1 MEAIPGIK
9 YTKDASGNNRYVRVD
24 LDMYGDNQAFED
36 FLDLIEIEA
45 RKNEPTYPFKEVM
58 RAEFEKRGLVS
69 SKSGSNMVAI
79 R

>member
-24 LDMYGDNQAFED
+24 LNMYGDNQAFED

-45 RKNEPTYPFKEVM
+45 RKNEPTYPLREVIA
-58 RAEFEKRGLVS
+58 RENKRRGL
-69 SKSGSNMVAI
+69 A
-79 R
+79 